1 MLKVQNSSISRYVV
15 IDKILMYIT
24 KRYQFISDEQFW
36 DLLSKREQA
45 DHAAQINASMIDTT
59 NLVKVKRVS
68 ADILKL
74 V

>member
-36 DLLSKREQA
+36 ELLSKREQA